1 MPMDLGSIPWVVWVV
16 LATIILGL
24 GIAWG
29 QYRAS
34 KVTPREEQRTEAAVH
49 RSTSR
54 SVPRN
59 AARPTEGKAGAA
71 PRRRPVNPTR
81 CD

>member
-49 RSTSR
+49 RQHLEER
-54 SVPRN
+54 
-59 AARPTEGKAGAA
+59 AEE
-71 PRRRPVNPTR
+71 RREAH
-81 CD
+81 